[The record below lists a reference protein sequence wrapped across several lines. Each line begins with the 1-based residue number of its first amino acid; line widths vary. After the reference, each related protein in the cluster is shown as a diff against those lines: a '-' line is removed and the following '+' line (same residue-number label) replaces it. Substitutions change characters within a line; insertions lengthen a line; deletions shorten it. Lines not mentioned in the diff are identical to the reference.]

1 MNIEQIA
8 QVAHELNK
16 AFCESIGDHTQPD
29 WVDAPDWQRD
39 SAIAGVKMHID
50 NPNATPQDSHASW
63 LKQKEEDGWKYG
75 PVKNAETKE
84 HPCFVPYEELPV
96 EQRSKD
102 YIFRQVVHS
111 LKKYLDN

>member
-1 MNIEQIA
+1 
-8 QVAHELNK
+8 
-16 AFCESIGDHTQPD
+16 
-29 WVDAPDWQRD
+29 
-39 SAIAGVKMHID
+39 MHID